1 MKTATSVKDKL
12 KYRAQKE
19 GRIVQDVFTVYVLE
33 RVLYRLSVSRYVDFF
48 TLKGGILL
56 YSLFSEDYTRATT
69 DIDFLAKGITNDAD
83 QIRTIFERILK
94 IKCDDT
100 IRFDM
105 DSLNVAN
112 ITEFKEYHGVRV
124 TVMAYLDRT
133 RIPVN
138 IDIGYGDIVYP
149 EKRRMEYPT
158 ILDDEVPILYAY
170 SLESII
176 AEKFEA
182 IVSLGKVNSRYKDF
196 YDICVLIEKFDF
208 DGKNIKEAVS
218 ETFRNRGTTFDIIA
232 AFEDGFADDIYR
244 KGRWKG
250 FLKSKHVNRDMTLEE
265 AIEKIKAF
273 MAPAIDAIEG
283 DKDFKKKWDHEKQI
297 WTSGKK

>member
-1 MKTATSVKDKL
+1 MKTSTSVKDKL

-19 GRIVQDVFTVYVLE
+19 GRGVQDVFTVYVLE
-33 RVLYRLSVSRYVDFF
+33 RVLYRLSISRYVDFF

-56 YSLFSEDYTRATT
+56 YGLFNEEYTRATT
-69 DIDFLAKGITNDAD
+69 DIDFLGRGITNDVE
-83 QIRTIFERILK
+83 QIKEIFERILK
-94 IKCDDT
+94 IECDDA
-100 IRFDM
+100 IRFDI
-105 DSLNVAN
+105 DSLNVTN

-124 TVMAYLDRT
+124 SVMAYLDRT

-138 IDIGYGDIVYP
+138 VDIGYGDIIYP
-149 EKRRMEYPT
+149 EKQRMEYPT
-158 ILDDEVPILYAY
+158 ILDDEVPVLYAY
-170 SLESII
+170 SIESII

-208 DGKNIKEAVS
+208 DGKDIKEAIW

-232 AFEDGFADDIYR
+232 AFEDGFAGDVYR

-250 FLKSKHVNRDMTLEE
+250 FLKSKHVNRDMTLED
-265 AIEKIKAF
+265 AIEKIKIF
-273 MAPAIDAIEG
+273 LMPVVEAIVE
-283 DKDFKKKWDHEKQI
+283 DKVFKKAWNHEEQR
-297 WTSGKK
+297 WQ